1 MSDRL
6 AIMTDGL
13 LHDSA
18 AKTGHGVLR
27 YGTREVVCVVDA
39 THAGRRAVEVAP
51 FCEHP
56 APVVADVAAA
66 RQLGADVLLVGVAP
80 MGGRLTQEWRA
91 MLLEA
96 IGLGMHI
103 EAGLHTTLADDA
115 GLAGAARAHDVRLRD
130 LRAVPDD
137 LGVPLGPEQPVGAR
151 VVHSVGSDCAIGK
164 MTVTLELDR
173 AARRRDLGSVFV
185 ATGQTGVAI
194 TGWGMAVDHVVS
206 DFVAGAADRLVR
218 DGARRGDLL
227 WLEGQG
233 SLFHQAYSG
242 VTLGLLHGSSADALV
257 LCHEAGA
264 TTVGDLAKT
273 PLPSLPDIVRA
284 YEQAAA
290 WGAPRPCGGHRAQHR
305 RTRGGRGAR
314 GVPAG
319 GVRDRA
325 RRRRRR
331 AVRPRPCPRRRPRR
345 PCLSRTASAAISARI
360 QPPIPPSLRPIL
372 ITIAPQSRPSYV
384 GGRRRAIL
392 QGTHPLETVSTP
404 EEGLC

>member
-6 AIMTDGL
+6 AILTDGL
-13 LHDSA
+13 LHESA
-18 AKTGHGVLR
+18 AKTGHGVMR
-27 YGTREVVCVVDA
+27 YGTRDVACVVDA
-39 THAGRRAVEVAP
+39 AHAGRRAVDVMP

-66 RQLGADVLLVGVAP
+66 RELGATVLLVGVAP
-80 MGGRLTQEWRA
+80 MGGRLTPEWRA

-96 IGLGMHI
+96 IDLGMHI
-103 EAGLHTTLADDA
+103 EAGLHTVLADDRQ
-115 GLAGAARAHDVRLRD
+115 LADAALARGVQLRD

-137 LGVPLGPEQPVGAR
+137 LGVPLGPEEPISAR

-173 AARRRDLGSVFV
+173 AARGRDLASVFV

-218 DGARRGDLL
+218 EGDRRGDLL

-257 LCHEAGA
+257 LCHRAGA
-264 TTVGDLAKT
+264 TTVGDNAKT
-273 PLPSLPDIVRA
+273 PLPALPEIVRA
-284 YEQAAA
+284 YE
-290 WGAPRPCGGHRAQHR
+290 
-305 RTRGGRGAR
+305 
-314 GVPAG
+314 
-319 GVRDRA
+319 
-325 RRRRRR
+325 R
-331 AVRPRPCPRRRPRR
+331 AVAWVRPAPV
-345 PCLSRTASAAISARI
+345 AAIALNTAVLDEDEARAVCR
-360 QPPIPPSLRPIL
+360 Q
-372 ITIAPQSRPSYV
+372 AE
-384 GGRRRAIL
+384 A
-392 QGTHPLETVSTP
+392 ETGVVTGDVVRFGADRLLDAVLTALP
-404 EEGLC
+404 